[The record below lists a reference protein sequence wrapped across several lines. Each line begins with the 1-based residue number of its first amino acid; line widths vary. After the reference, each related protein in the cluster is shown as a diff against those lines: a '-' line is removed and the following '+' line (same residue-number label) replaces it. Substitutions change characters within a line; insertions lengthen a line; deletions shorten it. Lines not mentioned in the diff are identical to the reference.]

1 MNGSYEVMSCNHETK
16 IKYGKQR
23 YRSGVFQKYQCQKCG
38 AILKGEFLKP
48 NEIHEPVGIVQ
59 AGVGVKKE

>member
-1 MNGSYEVMSCNHETK
+1 MICNHETK

-38 AILKGEFLKP
+38 AILKGEFLKA
-48 NEIHEPVGIVQ
+48 NEILEPVGLVQ
-59 AGVGVKKE
+59 AGVV